1 MILREKYTSFIFEDF
16 TINNNENG
24 LEVQYV
30 YKINDFIFKP
40 TVFIEK
46 ENITNTNIDSEFLK
60 HLFFNFGIINAINYY
75 KLTCSKNFIIK
86 CGFLDKTQK
95 EFFKKLFYNGLGEL
109 LYRNNLEISY
119 DEFLT
124 ITTIDKKNELHPI
137 RDTFSGNL
145 IPIGGGKDSIVTL
158 ELLREERT
166 NNKCL
171 LYKRNIYPEDIAS
184 KDTIL
189 TAGYTTEDILS
200 FNVTLDP
207 LMLQL
212 NNEGFYNGHVPF
224 SSCLAFASYI
234 MAYLNNKKYI
244 VLSNEASANESNVK
258 DTNVNH
264 QYSKSFEFE
273 KDFRE
278 YCFKYFS
285 PHIEYFS
292 LLRCWNEYQII
303 KEFLKT
309 PQYLNVFRSCNV
321 GSKTNVWCGNCAKC
335 LYVTIMLYPFISQ
348 EKLKEVIGCD
358 MLEDMKYKD
367 ILLGLV
373 SDNYDKPFEC
383 VGTKEEID
391 YALKLSI
398 EKYDKLPALLE
409 YYKNNLYKENKTY
422 DVENYF
428 NENNFI
434 NDEFLKLVSRDKDEK

>member
-1 MILREKYTSFIFEDF
+1 MILREKYSSFIFEDF
-16 TINNNENG
+16 TINNSDNG
-24 LEVQYV
+24 LEVLYT

-40 TVFIEK
+40 TIFIQK
-46 ENITNTNIDSEFLK
+46 ENITNPNINSKFLEY
-60 HLFFNFGIINAINYY
+60 LVFNFGIINAINYY
-75 KLTCSKNFIIK
+75 KLTCSKNFIIN
-86 CGFLDKTQK
+86 CGFLDEQQK
-95 EFFKKLFYNGLGEL
+95 SFFKKLFYNGLGEL
-109 LYRNNLEISY
+109 LYRNRLNISY
-119 DEFLT
+119 DDFMN
-124 ITTIDKKNELHPI
+124 IICHGPKNEIPI
-137 RDTFSGNL
+137 IEDTFSGNL

-158 ELLREERT
+158 ELLKNEKD

-171 LYKRNIYPEDIAS
+171 LYKRNIYPLDKAS
-184 KDTIL
+184 MDTISL
-189 TAGYTTEDILS
+189 AGYSVNDILS

-207 LMLQL
+207 LMLEL
-212 NNEGFYNGHVPF
+212 NKEGFYNGHVPF

-244 VLSNEASANESNVK
+244 VLSNEASANEANVK

-278 YCFKYFS
+278 YCDKYFTT
-285 PHIEYFS
+285 HIEYFS
-292 LLRCWNEYQII
+292 LLRCWNEFQII

-321 GSKTNVWCGNCAKC
+321 GSKNNTWCGNCAKC
-335 LYVTIMLYPFISQ
+335 LYVTIMLYPFINQ
-348 EKLKEVIGCD
+348 DKIKEVIGCD
-358 MLEDMKYKD
+358 MLEDIKYKD
-367 ILLGLV
+367 ILLGLI

-398 EKYDKLPALLE
+398 EKYDELPSLLK
-409 YYKNNLYKENKTY
+409 YYKENLYKENKIY

-434 NDEFLKLVSRDKDEK
+434 NDKFLKMVSRDKYEK